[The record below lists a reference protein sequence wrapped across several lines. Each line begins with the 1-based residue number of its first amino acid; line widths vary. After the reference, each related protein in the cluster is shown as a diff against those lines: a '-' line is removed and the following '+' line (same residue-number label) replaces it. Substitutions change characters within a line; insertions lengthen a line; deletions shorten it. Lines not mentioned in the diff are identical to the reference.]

1 MLIHRGSTD
10 GSDSGRAGGGDGDEG
25 EEGEM
30 KHLID
35 NGEWNEGVK
44 EKRVS
49 ALAAQLG
56 LRAIERR
63 ERGKEPEQERGRNTS
78 QAFDVDHCRPN
89 I

>member
-10 GSDSGRAGGGDGDEG
+10 GSDSGRAWGGDGDEG
-25 EEGEM
+25 EM
-30 KHLID
+30 KHLTD
-35 NGEWNEGVK
+35 SREWNEGVK

-49 ALAAQLG
+49 ALTAQLG